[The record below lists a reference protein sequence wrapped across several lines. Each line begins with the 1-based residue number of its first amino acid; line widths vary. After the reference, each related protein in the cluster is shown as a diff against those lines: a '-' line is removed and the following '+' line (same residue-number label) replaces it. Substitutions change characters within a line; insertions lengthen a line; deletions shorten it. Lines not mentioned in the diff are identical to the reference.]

1 MGLNYDSE
9 RMLVTKQEFDEALN
23 KYVNEELKSLKK
35 SKAHKLEVIGLAL
48 RCPML
53 RPGYQSERNN
63 GFLKQVEIQKPDK
76 SPGFSF

>member
-23 KYVNEELKSLKK
+23 KHVNEELKKFEK

-48 RCPML
+48 RCPDVTSGNLIKTAKEIMD
-53 RPGYQSERNN
+53 
-63 GFLKQVEIQKPDK
+63 FLKQD
-76 SPGFSF
+76 